1 MNGSLTQLEADRLA
15 ALHRYQILDTSP
27 ETTFDELVQ
36 LAAQICAV
44 PLAAINFMDRDRQWI
59 KASLGI
65 GIQQFG
71 RDVGFCA
78 STLQQSALV
87 IIPDTLADPQFASN
101 PIVQTPPHIRFY
113 AGVPLITPTGHTIG
127 TLCVMA
133 QRPWRLN
140 SFQVKALQA
149 LGRQVIF
156 LLELRHSS
164 TSAIVPSRHSPHPSE
179 FPSALAPMPEPTL
192 GAGES
197 SEDWFHQAF
206 DAAAIG
212 MALVGLE
219 GRWLQV
225 NRSLCQAVGYT
236 EAELLTTTTHALTHP
251 DDQVPDQQCVQQLL
265 AGTIESCQLEKRYI
279 HKLGHPVW
287 MLSSLSLMRT
297 AQGHPAYFISQIYD
311 ITQRKQAEEELQNQ
325 NQQNYLLTAITL
337 RIRQSLK
344 LDEILE
350 TTVAEV
356 RQYLQTDRV
365 LIYRF
370 DDNWEGTVVVE
381 SVATNWTPALGE
393 AILDTCFQEGKWQ
406 KYFRGRTQAI
416 DDLDQVNLSP
426 CYRELLDRFQVKAN
440 LVVPIIQG
448 RGATGRPQLWGLL
461 IAHHCASPRPWR
473 SFEIDFLIQLADQV
487 GIALSQAYLLT
498 KETRQREQLAQHNLA
513 LEQARRQA
521 ERASQTKSVF
531 LATMSHEIRTP
542 MNAVLGMTD
551 LLLDTDLNAQQYDFL
566 ETVQSSGETLLTLIN
581 QILDFSKLEAGEVEL
596 ETLEFDLTPCLEE
609 VADLVASAAHAKG
622 LELATLVFPRR
633 PPRLL
638 GDPNRLRQVLTN
650 LAGNAV
656 KFTDAGEV
664 VIQAALGAE
673 TATQITIAF
682 SVTDTGIGIDAAAQE
697 KLFKPFSQ
705 VDTSTTR
712 RYGGTGLGLA
722 ISRQLVELMGGE
734 ISVESTEGQGSEFGF
749 SLSFEKARSSVSP
762 ALEPFALAAI
772 GSVRILVVDNNATA
786 REILRCQLAAWGFEV
801 EVAKGASEAL
811 QHLRAQAA
819 AQTPYTVALVAWL
832 PELNRETLISQI
844 KSDPAIASTEL
855 IQLTTLHD
863 RGSTE
868 FPQTGAYLVKPIKQA
883 RFLECLQNLA
893 GVESSSALIAS
904 SSAAQTLPSRRGGRR
919 SRPRL
924 TVTESSPSLSLESSL
939 PPESSLKILVVEDN
953 LVNQKVT
960 LNQLKNLGHRVELA
974 INGVEALEKLAIA
987 DYDVVLMDCQMPVM
1001 DGYTATQEIR
1011 RREGDRR
1018 HTYIIALTANA
1029 LKEDRELCIQAGMDD
1044 YLSKPILKEHL
1055 ATKLAFWYQHLH
1067 PTAIESNSDLCPP
1080 TSRASLLSGLIDWN
1094 HLHQICE
1101 NSEEFE
1107 RELLQIFVTDT
1118 QPRLQLIAAAIVE
1131 ENFPQ
1136 LRQEAHHIRGA
1147 SANLGLVTMRL
1158 AAGKLEQQASDRHFD
1173 HPLDHLA
1180 ELQQAL
1186 DQVRSFLT
1194 FS

>member
-15 ALHRYQILDTSP
+15 ALHRYQILDTAP
-27 ETTFDELVQ
+27 EIAFDELVQ

-44 PLAAINFMDRDRQWI
+44 PLAAINFIDRDRHWI

-71 RDVGFCA
+71 RDVGLC
-78 STLQQSALV
+78 SHTLQQSALLIV
-87 IIPDTLADPQFASN
+87 PDTLADPQFASN
-101 PIVQTPPHIRFY
+101 PVVQTPPHIRFY

-164 TSAIVPSRHSPHPSE
+164 TSAIVPSRRSSHPSE
-179 FPSALAPMPEPTL
+179 ALSALAPMPESTL
-192 GAGES
+192 GVGET

-219 GRWLQV
+219 GHWLQV

-251 DDQVPDQQCVQQLL
+251 DDRTPDQQCVQQLL

-297 AQGHPAYFISQIYD
+297 AQGQSAYFITQIHD

-381 SVATNWTPALGE
+381 SVAANWTPALGE

-682 SVTDTGIGIDAAAQE
+682 SVTDTGIGIDPAAQE

-705 VDTSTTR
+705 VDNSTTR

-749 SLSFEKARSSVSP
+749 SLRFEKARSPVFP
-762 ALEPFALAAI
+762 APEQSALAAI
-772 GSVRILVVDNNATA
+772 GPVRILVVDNNATA
-786 REILRCQLAAWGFEV
+786 REILRCQLAAWGLEV
-801 EVAKGASEAL
+801 EVARSASEAL
-811 QHLRAQAA
+811 QQLRAQAA
-819 AQTPYTVALVAWL
+819 AQTPYRVALVAWL

-844 KSDPAIASTEL
+844 KSDPAIAATEL

-868 FPQTGAYLVKPIKQA
+868 LPQAGAYLVKPIKQA

-893 GVESSSALIAS
+893 GGESSSGLTIS
-904 SSAAQTLPSRRGGRR
+904 SGVTQTPPARRGRR
-919 SRPRL
+919 SRTSGT
-924 TVTESSPSLSLESSL
+924 TVTKPSPSLPLG
-939 PPESSLKILVVEDN
+939 SSLKILVVEDN

-960 LNQLKNLGHRVELA
+960 LNQLKNLGHWVELA

-1055 ATKLAFWYQHLH
+1055 ATKLAFWHQHLY
-1067 PTAIESNSDLCPP
+1067 PTAIEPNSHPCPP

-1107 RELLQIFVTDT
+1107 LELLQIFVTDT
-1118 QPRLQLIAAAIVE
+1118 QPRLWLIATAIAE

-1158 AAGKLEQQASDRHFD
+1158 AAGKLEQQASDRHLD
-1173 HPLDHLA
+1173 HPLDPLA

-1186 DQVRSFLT
+1186 DQVRSFLA
-1194 FS
+1194 SS